1 MLRRIGLELPISILG
16 MVGLVTITQIL
27 IRVTDALSGQVLDN
41 FQDDIASF
49 SAVVATLSHLSGGP
63 ASAFVVFV
71 LGLVS
76 ALAGS
81 VPVAALVVRAA
92 LVCLVVALAP
102 LGFAAR
108 PWPAPQARSH

>member
-49 SAVVATLSHLSGGP
+49 SDVVGTLSHLSGGP

-76 ALAGS
+76 VLAGLRS
-81 VPVAALVVRAA
+81 AERRVGKERVSTVRSRWSQ
-92 LVCLVVALAP
+92 
-102 LGFAAR
+102 F
-108 PWPAPQARSH
+108 H